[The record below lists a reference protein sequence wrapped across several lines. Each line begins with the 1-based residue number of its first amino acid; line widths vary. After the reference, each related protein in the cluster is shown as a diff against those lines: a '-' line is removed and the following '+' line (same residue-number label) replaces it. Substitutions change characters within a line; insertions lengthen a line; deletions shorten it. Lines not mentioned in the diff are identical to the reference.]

1 MRHRPTQ
8 RLRQVIRGALALLL
22 HRLSSRIDQQR
33 VLVPHLQRNLP
44 RLPLSSKLLRLRVV
58 LVAHSIRQRARL
70 NRRAAAGN
78 AIFPRRRRRPR
89 AAARTAVVTVT
100 RAVVFA
106 RFLCR
111 RRHGLL
117 VKVQQ
122 NCHLFDSMIR

>member
-8 RLRQVIRGALALLL
+8 RLRQVIRGTLALLL

-58 LVAHSIRQRARL
+58 LVAHSIRQRARR
-70 NRRAAAGN
+70 RRAASGN

-89 AAARTAVVTVT
+89 AAARTAVVTVA